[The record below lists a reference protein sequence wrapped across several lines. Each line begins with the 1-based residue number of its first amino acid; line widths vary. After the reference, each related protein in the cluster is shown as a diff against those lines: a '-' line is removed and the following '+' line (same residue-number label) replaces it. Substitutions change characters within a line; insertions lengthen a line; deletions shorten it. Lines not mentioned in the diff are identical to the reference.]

1 MCVCVWERE
10 YAFIQD
16 LIRPAEREREGKCGS
31 FVLVLW
37 HFILNCHANKPHWAE
52 MNYNKLNWTEK
63 NWEIETKCIGTR
75 GGGGGDFLPWCDREF
90 HFLRMQI
97 RRFDSPVESRQWHG
111 ALDTMLNFI
120 FLFSFRFIE
129 ARSLCPKLLHFF
141 FTPPSTGWF
150 TFPQRVDVWLIKIE
164 AEAAWVREP
173 YHTAAL
179 MLTSL
184 AAGVDF
190 SIDLCWDV

>member
-1 MCVCVWERE
+1 MRESAKKPECGDEGHWKRDKWFSRRINRERSMPPSRLNQTPWRARETLGDGKMDRVCVCVCVCVCVRERE

-129 ARSLCPKLLHFF
+129 ARS
-141 FTPPSTGWF
+141 
-150 TFPQRVDVWLIKIE
+150 
-164 AEAAWVREP
+164 
-173 YHTAAL
+173 
-179 MLTSL
+179 
-184 AAGVDF
+184 
-190 SIDLCWDV
+190 